1 MNKEAVNDLLSLM
14 AVSEASNATKSK
26 PNDDVLAGLAIKACD
41 HASVACH
48 SAEVA
53 CACADEA
60 CDHAE

>member
-1 MNKEAVNDLLSLM
+1 MNSESVTDLLSLM
-14 AVSEASNATKSK
+14 AVTEAAKATDSK
-26 PNDDVLAGLAIKACD
+26 PDDDVLAELAIKACD